1 MVAVLTVATVLSAT
15 GVTAFAD
22 GGANT
27 TSNVSDT
34 NQNVSDTDQKPDRSD
49 TDQPDR
55 SDTDQKPDSSGTNQ
69 KPDSSGTNQKPDSS
83 GTNQKPDSSST
94 NQPSSNPGSSSSSSS
109 SSSSAPASTPEQKPD
124 ATPDK
129 NTTTEVKEDGSKVTT
144 TVEEKEDGSKVTT
157 VKTEGKNAF
166 GKAVVKTEKITV
178 DKNGNTSISETTEIK
193 AAQKG
198 VDVSVSVKKDGNG
211 KVTSAKTTLTCTNQK
226 VTISADTFSQIKE
239 AAGTKKVKV
248 TVKLGKNTKV
258 SISGTDVKAN
268 TTLKV
273 YKLDSK
279 TGKYKVTKITV
290 KIDKKGNIKMPKLG
304 KGTFKVKSK

>member
-1 MVAVLTVATVLSAT
+1 ML
-15 GVTAFAD
+15 F
-22 GGANT
+22 
-27 TSNVSDT
+27 
-34 NQNVSDTDQKPDRSD
+34 RS
-49 TDQPDR
+49 
-55 SDTDQKPDSSGTNQ
+55 
-69 KPDSSGTNQKPDSS
+69 
-83 GTNQKPDSSST
+83 
-94 NQPSSNPGSSSSSSS
+94 
-109 SSSSAPASTPEQKPD
+109 
-124 ATPDK
+124 
-129 NTTTEVKEDGSKVTT
+129 
-144 TVEEKEDGSKVTT
+144 
-157 VKTEGKNAF
+157 
-166 GKAVVKTEKITV
+166 
-178 DKNGNTSISETTEIK
+178 DKNGNTSISETTKIK

>member
-1 MVAVLTVATVLSAT
+1 MVVRILQVTFLIQTRMFLTQIR
-15 GVTAFAD
+15 
-22 GGANT
+22 
-27 TSNVSDT
+27 
-34 NQNVSDTDQKPDRSD
+34 NQIGLTQISQIGLTQIRNQIPLEQIRNQILLEQIRNQILLEQIRS
-49 TDQPDR
+49 QIHPAR
-55 SDTDQKPDSSGTNQ
+55 
-69 KPDSSGTNQKPDSS
+69 
-83 GTNQKPDSSST
+83 
-94 NQPSSNPGSSSSSSS
+94 NPGSSSSSSS